1 MGESKK
7 TKIAFLIPSLQ
18 PGGMERVMSELI
30 GFFTYKPNL
39 EIHLVLFGL
48 SREVFYQIPTSVII
62 HKPDFEFDN
71 KKRFWHTIKT
81 ILFIRK
87 TVKKINPTSIL
98 SYGELWN
105 NLVLLALLRTSY
117 PIFISDR
124 CQPNKSIGKLHDF
137 LRKQLY
143 KKADGIIAQTAK
155 AKEIYEAGLV
165 TNKNITVIGNPIQKQ
180 IATSILREKIVLSV
194 GRLIGSKHHDELI
207 KIFVKLNQP
216 NWKLIIVGGD
226 ALKQKNIAKLNQ
238 LISSLKADNNVVLAG
253 NQKDVASYYKRSS
266 IFAFTSSSEGFPNV
280 IGEALSFGLPVVAFD
295 CVAGPADMI
304 EEGKNGN
311 LINLFDYDDF
321 AVKLKRL
328 MNDDDLREKM
338 SAYAPTSVEKFDK
351 NVIGEEY
358 YKFITAV

>member
-1 MGESKK
+1 
-7 TKIAFLIPSLQ
+7 
-18 PGGMERVMSELI
+18 MSELI
-30 GFFTYKPNL
+30 DFFNRKPNL
-39 EIHLVLFGL
+39 ELHLVLFGL
-48 SREVFYQIPTSVII
+48 SREVFYEIPSSVII
-62 HKPDFEFDN
+62 HKPDFVFDN

-81 ILFIRK
+81 IFFIRK
-87 TVKKINPTSIL
+87 IVKKINPTSIL

-117 PIFISDR
+117 PVFISDR

-143 KKADGIIAQTAK
+143 KKADGVIAQTAK
-155 AKEIYEAGLV
+155 AKAIYEAGLV
-165 TNKNITVIGNPIQKQ
+165 KNKNITVIGNPIQQQ
-180 IATSILREKIVLSV
+180 IATSIQREKIVLSV
-194 GRLIGSKHHDELI
+194 GRLIKSKHHDELI
-207 KIFVKLNQP
+207 KIFARLNQP
-216 NWKLIIVGGD
+216 DWKLVIVGGD
-226 ALKQKNIAKLNQ
+226 ALKQKNTAKLNQ
-238 LISSLKADNNVVLAG
+238 LISSLNAHNSVVLAG

-280 IGEALSFGLPVVAFD
+280 IGEALSFGLPVVSFD

-311 LINLFDYDDF
+311 LITLFDYEDF

-328 MNDDDLREKM
+328 MDDHDLRGKM